1 MPRFEAQVWVSGEH
15 PYQVETNAANVF
27 AAKEIIA
34 RREGVEEHEVQRVF
48 LINEESSSSSSSF
61 NSQDGGGG
69 DYDLGG
75 IAALCL
81 FILGA
86 WIFVTFW
93 PIILALSIIG
103 LIYWIYKVVT
113 EDD

>member
-48 LINEESSSSSSSF
+48 QINEESSSSSSSD
-61 NSQDGGGG
+61 SSGG

-75 IAALCL
+75 IASLCL
-81 FILGA
+81 FLLGA

-93 PIILALSIIG
+93 PIILGLSAIA
-103 LIYWIYKVVT
+103 LIYWIYKIVS

>member
-1 MPRFEAQVWVSGEH
+1 MPRFEAQIWVSGEL
-15 PYQVETNAANVF
+15 PYQVETNAANIF

-48 LINEESSSSSSSF
+48 LINEERSSSSSSF
-61 NSQDGGGG
+61 NSQDGDGG
-69 DYDLGG
+69 DFDLGG

-81 FILGA
+81 FLLGA

>member
-81 FILGA
+81 FILVHG
-86 WIFVTFW
+86 FLEF
-93 PIILALSIIG
+93 LAHYSHIG
-103 LIYWIYKVVT
+103 YYWV
-113 EDD
+113 DLLDL

>member
-48 LINEESSSSSSSF
+48 QINEDSSSSSDSGEYS
-61 NSQDGGGG
+61 GGG
-69 DYDLGG
+69 DFDLGG

-93 PIILALSIIG
+93 PIILVLGIIG
-103 LIYWIYKVVT
+103 LIYWVYKIVS

>member
-1 MPRFEAQVWVSGEH
+1 MPRFEAQIWVSGEL

-27 AAKEIIA
+27 AAKEILA

-48 LINEESSSSSSSF
+48 QINEKSSSSSNSDSS
-61 NSQDGGGG
+61 SDG
-69 DYDLGG
+69 DFDLGG

-81 FILGA
+81 FLLGA
-86 WIFVTFW
+86 WVFVTFW
-93 PIILALSIIG
+93 PIILILGIIG

>member
-1 MPRFEAQVWVSGEH
+1 MPRL
-15 PYQVETNAANVF
+15 NVF

-34 RREGVEEHEVQRVF
+34 RREGVKEHEVQRVF
-48 LINEESSSSSSSF
+48 QINEDSSSSSDSGEYSS
-61 NSQDGGGG
+61 GG
-69 DYDLGG
+69 DFDLGG

-81 FILGA
+81 FLLGA

-93 PIILALSIIG
+93 PIILVLGIIG
-103 LIYWIYKVVT
+103 LIYWVYKIVS

>member
-48 LINEESSSSSSSF
+48 QINEDSSSSSDSGEYSS
-61 NSQDGGGG
+61 GG

-93 PIILALSIIG
+93 PIILVLGIIG

-113 EDD
+113 END

>member
-48 LINEESSSSSSSF
+48 QINEDSSSSSDSGEYSS
-61 NSQDGGGG
+61 GG

-93 PIILALSIIG
+93 PIILVLGIIG
-103 LIYWIYKVVT
+103 LIYWVYKIVS